1 MKANALLRAVH
12 KLTVTDVLRLADD
25 PLLYRV
31 VALEELL
38 SGRWKVSLR
47 SLDEAKG
54 VMLVRSGTD
63 HVSVVP
69 RVELL
74 R

>member
-1 MKANALLRAVH
+1 MKANALVRAVH
-12 KLTVTDVLRLADD
+12 RLAITDVLRLAND

-31 VALEELL
+31 VALEKLL
-38 SGRWKVSLR
+38 SGRWKVTLR
-47 SLDEAKG
+47 SLDEASG

-69 RVELL
+69 RVEVLP
-74 R
+74 